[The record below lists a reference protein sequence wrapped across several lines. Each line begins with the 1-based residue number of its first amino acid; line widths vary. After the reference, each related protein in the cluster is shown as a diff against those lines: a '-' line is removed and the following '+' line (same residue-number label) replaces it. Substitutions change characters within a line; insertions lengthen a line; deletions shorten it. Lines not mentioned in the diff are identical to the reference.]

1 MDSANRTFRLSRT
14 AAARLSFVLGL
25 GLTGAAALAAAP
37 SLYAQQSART
47 DLVIQSDV
55 LKVLNSYPDLSGE
68 HITATTRDGI
78 VTLGGTAS
86 SDTTKNQAQVVAAT
100 VDGVR
105 SVVNNV
111 TVTGGGAS
119 APASEDPADR
129 NNAPDVAAEA
139 QPVQAQSTDPNQQQ
153 VPYSP
158 QQQPQ
163 PGSNG
168 NWGQAGPPPDAQ
180 NGAIPPPPQENQQSG
195 QAGNQYP
202 MQDPGDDNNAP
213 PPQQPQSQ
221 PPRPAYGPPA
231 GQYPPRAQQGYP
243 QYQQPYGQSRPY
255 VAPHLA
261 STPLTIQ
268 PGTLF
273 SIRTSEPLDSRKLR
287 GGENFQAVLAQD
299 LYQGQYLA
307 IPRGAVLQGHVIGVK
322 RPGAVRGDAGFAL
335 QITSLSLGGQN
346 YPIATDTFATDTRG
360 KGGYTAANTVGGAA
374 IGALIGAVAGGGPG
388 AAIGAVAGG
397 GVGLGASAASGGPR
411 SIMPPETLLT
421 FHLKEPLT
429 VNPISMAE
437 VQQLQASVRP
447 PQPVRRPRPPYPSP
461 YGYYPYPPPPPPP
474 PGYYYPYRY
483 WR

>member
-1 MDSANRTFRLSRT
+1 MDSAKRAFRLSRT
-14 AAARLSFVLGL
+14 AAARLSLVLSL
-25 GLTGAAALAAAP
+25 GLTGAATLAVAP
-37 SLYAQQSART
+37 SLYAQQNART
-47 DLVIQSDV
+47 DLAIQSDV
-55 LKVLNSYPDLSGE
+55 LKALSSYPDLSGE
-68 HITATTRDGI
+68 HITATARDGI
-78 VTLGGTAS
+78 VTLAGTAS
-86 SDTTKNQAQVVAAT
+86 SDTAKNQAQVVVAT

-111 TVTGGGAS
+111 TVTGGGS
-119 APASEDPADR
+119 APQASTGDPADR
-129 NNAPDVAAEA
+129 NDAPDD

-153 VPYSP
+153 APYSP

-163 PGSNG
+163 PGSTG

-180 NGAIPPPPQENQQSG
+180 GGSIPQPPQENQQAG
-195 QAGNQYP
+195 QSNNQYP
-202 MQDPGDDNNAP
+202 MQDPGQDGNAP
-213 PPQQPQSQ
+213 PPQQQ
-221 PPRPAYGPPA
+221 PAYGPPN
-231 GQYPPRAQQGYP
+231 GQYPPQQQPYPP
-243 QYQQPYGQSRPY
+243 QYQQPRQPYGEQARPY
-255 VAPHLA
+255 AAPHLA

-273 SIRTSEPLDSRKLR
+273 TVRTSEPLDSHKLK
-287 GGENFQAVLAQD
+287 GGEGFQAVLAQD

-307 IPRGAVLQGHVIGVK
+307 IPRGAVLQGQVIGVK
-322 RPGAVRGDAGFAL
+322 KPGALAGDAGFAL
-335 QITSLSLGGQN
+335 KVTGLNLGGQN
-346 YPIATDTFATDTRG
+346 YPITTDTFATDTRG
-360 KGGYTAANTVGGAA
+360 KGGYTTANTVGGAA
-374 IGALIGAVAGGGPG
+374 IGALIGAVAGRGPG

-397 GVGLGASAASGGPR
+397 AAGLGASAATPGPR

-447 PQPVRRPRPPYPSP
+447 PQPVRRPRPPYP
-461 YGYYPYPPPPPPP
+461 YGYYPPPPPPPP

>member
-1 MDSANRTFRLSRT
+1 MDSAQPAFRLSRT
-14 AAARLSFVLGL
+14 AAVRLSFVLSL
-25 GLTGAAALAAAP
+25 GLTGAATWAAAP
-37 SLYAQQSART
+37 SLYAQQSVRT
-47 DLVIQSDV
+47 DLAIQSDV
-55 LKVLNSYPDLSGE
+55 LKVLSSYPDLSGE
-68 HITATTRDGI
+68 HITATARGGI
-78 VTLGGTAS
+78 VTLGGTANS
-86 SDTTKNQAQVVAAT
+86 ETTKNQAQVVAAT

-119 APASEDPADR
+119 AQASAEDPSDR
-129 NNAPDVAAEA
+129 NSAPDVPEN

-153 VPYSP
+153 APYTP

-163 PGSNG
+163 PGSSG

-195 QAGNQYP
+195 QSANQYP
-202 MQDPGDDNNAP
+202 MQDPADDNNAP
-213 PPQQPQSQ
+213 PPQQPSYQQ
-221 PPRPAYGPPA
+221 PRPAYGPPA
-231 GQYPPRAQQGYP
+231 GQYAPPAQQGYP

-273 SIRTSEPLDSRKLR
+273 TVRTSEPLDSHKLR
-287 GGENFQAVLAQD
+287 GGESFQAVVAQD

-307 IPRGAVLQGHVIGVK
+307 IPRGAVLQGQVIGVK
-322 RPGAVRGDAGFAL
+322 KPGALAGDAGFAL
-335 QITSLSLGGQN
+335 RITSLNLGGQS
-346 YPIATDTFATDTRG
+346 YPIATDTFATDTHG
-360 KGGYTAANTVGGAA
+360 KGGYTTANTVGGAA
-374 IGALIGAVAGGGPG
+374 IGALIGAVAGRGPG

-397 GVGLGASAASGGPR
+397 AAGLGASAATPGPR

-447 PQPVRRPRPPYPSP
+447 PQPVRRPRPAYPAP
-461 YGYYPYPPPPPPP
+461 YGYYPYPPPPPP

>member
-1 MDSANRTFRLSRT
+1 MDCSKPAFRLSRT
-14 AAARLSFVLGL
+14 AAARLSFVLSL
-25 GLTGAAALAAAP
+25 GLTGAATWAAAP

-47 DLVIQSDV
+47 DLAIQSDV
-55 LKVLNSYPDLSGE
+55 LKVLSSYPDLSGE
-68 HITATTRDGI
+68 HITATARDGI

-119 APASEDPADR
+119 APASAEDPADR
-129 NNAPDVAAEA
+129 NSAPDVAEN

-153 VPYSP
+153 APYTP

-163 PGSNG
+163 PGSTG
-168 NWGQAGPPPDAQ
+168 SWGQAGPPPDAQ

-213 PPQQPQSQ
+213 PPQQQPQSQ
-221 PPRPAYGPPA
+221 QPRPAYGPP
-231 GQYPPRAQQGYP
+231 GG

-261 STPLTIQ
+261 STPITIQ

-287 GGENFQAVLAQD
+287 GGEDFQAVLAQD

-322 RPGAVRGDAGFAL
+322 KPGAVRGDAGFAL
-335 QITSLSLGGQN
+335 QITSLNLGGQN
-346 YPIATDTFATDTRG
+346 YPVATDTFATDTRG

-397 GVGLGASAASGGPR
+397 GVGLGASAASSGPR

-421 FHLKEPLT
+421 FHLKQPLT

-474 PGYYYPYRY
+474 PPGYYYPYRY

>member
-1 MDSANRTFRLSRT
+1 MDSTKRAFRLSRT
-14 AAARLSFVLGL
+14 AAARLSFVLSL
-25 GLTGAAALAAAP
+25 GLTSAATLAVAP
-37 SLYAQQSART
+37 SLYAQQNPRT
-47 DLVIQSDV
+47 DLAVQSDV
-55 LKVLNSYPDLSGE
+55 LKVLSSYPDLSGE
-68 HITATTRDGI
+68 HITATSRDGI

-86 SDTTKNQAQVVAAT
+86 SDTVKNQAQVVAAT

-119 APASEDPADR
+119 PQASTGDPAER
-129 NNAPDVAAEA
+129 NSAPED
-139 QPVQAQSTDPNQQQ
+139 QPVQAQSGDSNQQQ
-153 VPYSP
+153 APYTP

-163 PGSNG
+163 PGATG
-168 NWGQAGPPPDAQ
+168 NWGQAGPPPDVQ
-180 NGAIPPPPQENQQSG
+180 NGSIPPQPQENQQTG
-195 QAGNQYP
+195 QSNNQYP
-202 MQDPGDDNNAP
+202 MQDPGQEGNAP
-213 PPQQPQSQ
+213 PQRQQ
-221 PPRPAYGPPA
+221 RPAV
-231 GQYPPRAQQGYP
+231 GQYPPR
-243 QYQQPYGQSRPY
+243 QQPYQPEYRQPYAGQGRPY
-255 VAPHLA
+255 VAPQLA

-307 IPRGAVLQGHVIGVK
+307 VPRGAVLQGNVIGVK
-322 RPGAVRGDAGFAL
+322 KPGAVRGSAGFAL
-335 QITSLSLGGQN
+335 QITSLNLGGQN
-346 YPIATDTFATDTRG
+346 YPIATDTFATDTSG
-360 KGGYTAANTVGGAA
+360 KGGYTAANTVGAAA

-421 FHLKEPLT
+421 FHLKQPLT
-429 VNPISMAE
+429 VSPISLAE

-447 PQPVRRPRPPYPSP
+447 PQPVRRPRPPYP
-461 YGYYPYPPPPPPP
+461 YGYYPPPPPPPP

>member
-1 MDSANRTFRLSRT
+1 MDSTKRAFRLSRP
-14 AAARLSFVLGL
+14 AAARLSFVLSL
-25 GLTGAAALAAAP
+25 GLTGAATFAAAP
-37 SLYAQQSART
+37 SLYAQQNART
-47 DLVIQSDV
+47 DFAIQSDV
-55 LKVLNSYPDLSGE
+55 LKALSSYPDLSGE
-68 HITATTRDGI
+68 HITASARDGI
-78 VTLGGTAS
+78 VTLAGTAS
-86 SDTTKNQAQVVAAT
+86 SDTAKNQAQVVAAT

-111 TVTGGGAS
+111 TVTGGVSPQAS
-119 APASEDPADR
+119 TGDPADR
-129 NNAPDVAAEA
+129 NDAPDD

-153 VPYSP
+153 APYTP

-163 PGSNG
+163 PGSSG

-180 NGAIPPPPQENQQSG
+180 NGSIPPPPQENQQAG
-195 QAGNQYP
+195 QEGN
-202 MQDPGDDNNAP
+202 AA
-213 PPQQPQSQ
+213 PPQQQ
-221 PPRPAYGPPA
+221 PAYGPPN
-231 GQYPPRAQQGYP
+231 GQYPPQQQSYPP
-243 QYQQPYGQSRPY
+243 QYQQPRQPYAGQGRPY

-273 SIRTSEPLDSRKLR
+273 SIRTSEPLDSRKLK

-307 IPRGAVLQGHVIGVK
+307 IPRGAVLQGNVIGVK
-322 RPGAVRGDAGFAL
+322 KPGALRGDAGFAL
-335 QITSLSLGGQN
+335 QITSMSLGGQN

-360 KGGYTAANTVGGAA
+360 KGGYTTANTVGGAA

-397 GVGLGASAASGGPR
+397 GAGLGASAASGGPR

-421 FHLKEPLT
+421 FHLKQPLT

-447 PQPVRRPRPPYPSP
+447 PQPVRRPRPPYP
-461 YGYYPYPPPPPPP
+461 YGYYPPPPPPPP

>member
-1 MDSANRTFRLSRT
+1 MDSTKRAFRLSRT
-14 AAARLSFVLGL
+14 AAARLSFVLSL
-25 GLTGAAALAAAP
+25 GLTGAATLAVAP
-37 SLYAQQSART
+37 SLYAQQNART
-47 DLVIQSDV
+47 DLAVQSDV
-55 LKVLNSYPDLSGE
+55 LKALSSYPDLSGE
-68 HITATTRDGI
+68 HITATSRDGI

-86 SDTTKNQAQVVAAT
+86 SDTVKNQAQVVAAT

-119 APASEDPADR
+119 PQADTGDPADR
-129 NNAPDVAAEA
+129 NSAPEDQ
-139 QPVQAQSTDPNQQQ
+139 QPVQAQSSDPDQQQ
-153 VPYSP
+153 APYTP

-163 PGSNG
+163 PGATG
-168 NWGQAGPPPDAQ
+168 NWGQAGPPPDVQ
-180 NGAIPPPPQENQQSG
+180 NGAIPQQPQENQQAG
-195 QAGNQYP
+195 QSNNQYP
-202 MQDPGDDNNAP
+202 MQDPGQDGNAP
-213 PPQQPQSQ
+213 PQPQQ
-221 PPRPAYGPPA
+221 RPAI
-231 GQYPPRAQQGYP
+231 GQYPPR
-243 QYQQPYGQSRPY
+243 QQPYPPQYRQPYAGQGRPY
-255 VAPHLA
+255 VAPQLA
-261 STPLTIQ
+261 STPLTIH

-307 IPRGAVLQGHVIGVK
+307 VPRGAVLQGHVIGVK
-322 RPGAVRGDAGFAL
+322 KPGAVRGSAGFAL

-346 YPIATDTFATDTRG
+346 YPIATDTFATDTSG

-397 GVGLGASAASGGPR
+397 GVGLGASAATGGPR

-437 VQQLQASVRP
+437 VQQLQASMRP
-447 PQPVRRPRPPYPSP
+447 PQPVRRPRPPYP
-461 YGYYPYPPPPPPP
+461 YGYYPPPPPPP

-483 WR
+483 